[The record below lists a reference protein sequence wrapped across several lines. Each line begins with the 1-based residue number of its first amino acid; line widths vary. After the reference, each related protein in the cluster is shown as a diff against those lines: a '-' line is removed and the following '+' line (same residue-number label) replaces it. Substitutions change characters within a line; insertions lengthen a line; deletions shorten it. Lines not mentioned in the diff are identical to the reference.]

1 MKNPKKILV
10 IIQRSNGDVFL
21 SSTLINELFKYYDS
35 PKIDL
40 LVNDDTYSLARL
52 LPNINFIHQ
61 FSYQKKRDGRIKQE
75 KEIIASIFRRYDLSI
90 NLTASDRSV
99 IYALLSSSKS
109 ISAVEKDYKKSWWK
123 SLLLSH
129 SYQFDS
135 SKHIL
140 LNNLK
145 ALKLLHINHEFIL
158 DSIDI
163 SMEVLV
169 KVEEM
174 LEKKDIKNFI
184 IFHPSAQYK
193 YKIYNQLLRDELLTY
208 LSSLGL
214 SIVITGSSNKIDSEI
229 KFQLPSLAN
238 VFDFIGETTLE
249 EYFALSK
256 LSLGYIGMDTLNM
269 HIAAA
274 QNKRIFSIF
283 GPTNLRMWSPWS
295 NQLQLSAKHDRPIQ
309 TYGNVTIF
317 QADMPC
323 VACGKAGCDDNHGN
337 SDCLDNINPKTI
349 FKEIEDWYLNS
360 KYKIEIPILNETES
374 NPRKVLLYIVY
385 GEDQTYYDGAIFSF
399 LTFKHWLSDR
409 NQIEVVVLTEKPEKF
424 EGYPIKTLL
433 MSDKQK
439 KEWSL
444 NGAYHFRIKNRGL
457 AFVMDKLKL
466 KELDKIIFL
475 DADTYFHKSPLP
487 LFDLIQS
494 NQALFYLNEGLIYH
508 RKRFSTYVENLE
520 GKKIEIDGES
530 YELSKKSALWG
541 SLMIGITSNMR
552 NNLDWADKLM
562 LKFFDL
568 VPAHTIDSFALSE
581 SLLRKYTLVEGKN
594 FVSLYSTSRKKEY
607 AKDILSIFFKEN
619 KLLHID
625 DQVRLAQNV
634 KIKRPLFM
642 ILKQRLLGKIKS
654 NVKY

>member
-1 MKNPKKILV
+1 LKNPKKILV